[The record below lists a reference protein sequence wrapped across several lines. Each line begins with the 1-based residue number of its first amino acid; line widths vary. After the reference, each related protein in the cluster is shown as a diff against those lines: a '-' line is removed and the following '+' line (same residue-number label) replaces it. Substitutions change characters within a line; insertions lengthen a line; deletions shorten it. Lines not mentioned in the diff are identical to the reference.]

1 MVKEG
6 KAVSEDKRKR
16 PITNKIQI
24 QFPPGKFMGIF
35 SNFWLAKI
43 PRLRKYKVTYVLGT
57 VLNMFI
63 TICKRDVTGVVYCVY
78 AYGV

>member
-43 PRLRKYKVTYVLGT
+43 PRLRKYAVTY
-57 VLNMFI
+57 
-63 TICKRDVTGVVYCVY
+63 
-78 AYGV
+78 